1 MAGQA
6 NVRNGYTLRFLI
18 YMEAASIQINPMGT
32 LERRMATGAL
42 SDDQSCL
49 RADTWRNR
57 GRIPQTAVHRMA
69 LARPSR
75 KIARIAGSE
84 LARSIAIF
92 SRARGLACRRFAGQA
107 GGSPRALG
115 KGCTWGSQ
123 PAIPTKRNSVMISIA
138 QKAAKYRNGS

>member
-1 MAGQA
+1 MAGHA
-6 NVRNGYTLRFLI
+6 NVENGDILRFLI

-57 GRIPQTAVHRMA
+57 GRIPLTAVHRMA

-75 KIARIAGSE
+75 KIARIAGV
-84 LARSIAIF
+84 
-92 SRARGLACRRFAGQA
+92 GAG
-107 GGSPRALG
+107 
-115 KGCTWGSQ
+115 TH
-123 PAIPTKRNSVMISIA
+123 
-138 QKAAKYRNGS
+138 